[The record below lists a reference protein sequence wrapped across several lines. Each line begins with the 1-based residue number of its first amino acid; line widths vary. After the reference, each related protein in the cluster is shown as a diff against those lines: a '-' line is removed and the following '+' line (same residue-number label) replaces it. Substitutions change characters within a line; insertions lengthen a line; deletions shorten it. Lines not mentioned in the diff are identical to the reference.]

1 MMNKIIALTPGEP
14 SGVGIELLYH
24 VANKKRYDKIV
35 IIGSKELIQ
44 KRLIDTFLSFYQN
57 NKDNGKYSLD
67 PRDIIYKDYVRNDTS
82 LDDVGT
88 LTVLDIPLLDTC
100 HVGRLNKKN
109 AQYVL
114 NTLDRAIDG
123 CMTHEF
129 DALVTGPISK
139 SVIAQNK
146 INFTGHTEYL
156 QEKTNTKRVVMM
168 LGCDELNVALATTH
182 LALKDIP
189 SHLNFNLICDIV
201 KIIHSDFK
209 EKLGIENPK
218 ILIAGLNPHAGEDG
232 HLGTEEIDYIIPCVS
247 YLKQQ
252 GIDIEGPLPADTMF
266 TRNNVKRADVFLAMY
281 HDQGLPVL
289 KYAGFDKGFNTTL
302 GLPFIRTSVDHG
314 TALDIAGQGIACPNS
329 LFVAI
334 DLAIKMAHKGKHN
347 GSTTYAHEG

>member
-14 SGVGIELLYH
+14 SGVGPELLYH
-24 VANKKRYDKIV
+24 VANKKRHDKIV
-35 IIGSKELIQ
+35 VIGSKSLIKQ
-44 KRLIDTFLSFYQN
+44 RLIDTFLSFYQN
-57 NKDNGKYSLD
+57 NKDHGKYSLD
-67 PRDIIYKDYVRNDTS
+67 PRDIIYKDYVKGNVS
-82 LDDVGT
+82 VDDIGT
-88 LTVLDIPLLDTC
+88 LTVLDIPLLDEC
-100 HVGRLNKKN
+100 HVGTLNKNN

-123 CMTHEF
+123 CMSHEF

-139 SVIAQNK
+139 SVIAQTG

-156 QEKTNTKRVVMM
+156 QEMTHTKRVVMM

-182 LALKDIP
+182 LPLKDIP
-189 SHLNFNLICDIV
+189 SHINYDLLFDTV
-201 KIIHSDFK
+201 KIIHKDFK
-209 EKLGIENPK
+209 EKLGIDNPK

-232 HLGTEEIDYIIPCVS
+232 HLGTEEQDYIIPCVND
-247 YLKQQ
+247 LKNE

-314 TALDIAGQGIACPNS
+314 TAPDIAGLGIADPNS

-334 DLAIKMAHKGKHN
+334 DLAIKMANKGKTN